1 MRMSEKKKILIIDDD
16 KFLVHMYAM
25 KFEASGFSVTSSLSG
40 LEATE
45 KIKNGFVPDI
55 ILLDLIMPGMDG
67 FAFLENLRKE
77 KLCKDSI
84 IVMLTNQGLASDIS
98 KAEEYGI
105 NGYIVKATT
114 IPSEVVEEIKQIYKK
129 VKKS

>member
-1 MRMSEKKKILIIDDD
+1 MNEKKKILIIDDD
-16 KFLVHMYAM
+16 KFLVHMYAI
-25 KFEASGFSVTSSLSG
+25 KFEAGGFSVTSSLSG
-40 LEATE
+40 LEALE
-45 KIKNGFVPDI
+45 KIRNGFVPDI